1 MENKL
6 SRGSNL
12 WDQQQDSSFCL
23 NRNQRKSIEE
33 LYVDETIFA
42 QFNGILGSRGHF
54 VEGYGGDLDQPQT
67 YINGLY
73 NTYPYHYEENSPQFP
88 QFGQTMINLPDASL
102 MKLSVDGEE
111 INVHSA
117 TLQSLIRTFDL
128 KNGLVCRNATYRTP
142 SGHELIVSEQK
153 IVSVS
158 DKNLIITRMTVK
170 SLNYNGAVLIQ
181 SILKMPY
188 EKKQLSTDPR
198 VSRPGKHL
206 VLKDLQVIK
215 QVGLLKAETEFTK
228 LEIHVGITHDHPF
241 DYTVGDHHLMG
252 RSEIFLN
259 PQQEFSITKYQY
271 YHSSHI
277 EKECDVV
284 QQLQS
289 MKPFDYFARNQAY
302 FASNFWYEH
311 ELYLSDS
318 TLNIA
323 LRYNVYQLSL
333 SGGVSEHLQIA
344 AKGISGEG
352 YEGHYFWDTEIYMM
366 PYFILNEPEKAKNL
380 LMYRY
385 HTLPKSKVE
394 ANKMGVRRGAK
405 IPWRTINGEETSPY
419 YPAGSAQI
427 HINSDLVYAL
437 MQYYYASNDLQFMI
451 DYGFE
456 LMLETALFILD
467 YGFFDKK
474 GFHLSKVTGPD
485 EYSAIVNDNFY
496 TNRMAEYHFDA
507 VVEFWNQNKSLCKSV
522 LKKVGATARD
532 FEDLSKAARQMTYF
546 TDEDLGIILQ
556 DESFLNLR
564 DLDLALVPKE
574 KRPMLLHYHPLYIY
588 RHQVLKQAD
597 TILAL
602 VLMNDCNNDI
612 YHRTFDYYLKRTTH
626 DSSLSKCIYGIAAY
640 DLKKFDLAYEYFLNA
655 AMIDLGNDKGHT
667 RHGLHVAN
675 MGGTYLTLIYGILG
689 IRINKVLTLSPV
701 NPNPISHI
709 QVKVKFGGVTLRIS
723 VLNQVL
729 TIESDGFIVVNLYG
743 ELLELNGSHSVL
755 IKNS

>member
-1 MENKL
+1 MENK
-6 SRGSNL
+6 SIKVSDL

-23 NRNQRKSIEE
+23 NRNQRKSIEQ

-42 QFNGILGSRGHF
+42 QFNGLLGSRGHF
-54 VEGYGGDLDQPQT
+54 VEGYGGDYDQPQT
-67 YINGLY
+67 FINGFY

-88 QFGQTMINLPDASL
+88 QNGQTMINLPDASL
-102 MKLSVDGEE
+102 MKLSVDAEE
-111 INVHSA
+111 INIHSA
-117 TLQSLIRTFDL
+117 TLQSLLRTFDL
-128 KNGLVCRNATYRTP
+128 KNGVVCRNATYRTP
-142 SGHELIVSEQK
+142 SGYEFTVSEQK

-158 DKNLIITRMTVK
+158 NKNLIITRMTVK
-170 SLNYNGAVLIQ
+170 SLNYQGVIRVQ
-181 SILKMPY
+181 SILKMPFQ
-188 EKKQLSTDPR
+188 KKQLSTDPR
-198 VSRPGKHL
+198 VSRPGRHL
-206 VLKDLQVIK
+206 ILRDLQVLN

-228 LEIHVGITHDHPF
+228 MEIQVGITHDRLF
-241 DYTVGDHHLMG
+241 DYTVDDNQLTGTC
-252 RSEIFLN
+252 EIGVE
-259 PQQEFSITKYQY
+259 PQQEFSITKYQF
-271 YHSSHI
+271 YHASHI
-277 EKECDVV
+277 DEACDVV
-284 QQLQS
+284 MQLRRVE
-289 MKPFDYFARNQAY
+289 PFDWFARNQAH
-302 FASNFWYEH
+302 FAQDFWYDH

-352 YEGHYFWDTEIYMM
+352 YEGHYFWDTEIYML
-366 PYFILNEPEKAKNL
+366 PYFILNEPDKARNILK
-380 LMYRY
+380 YRN
-385 HTLPKSKVE
+385 HTLPKAKIE
-394 ANKMGVRRGAK
+394 ANKMGVSRGAK

-437 MQYYYASNDLQFMI
+437 MQYYHASNDLQFMI

-507 VVEFWNQNKSLCKSV
+507 VVGFWKQNKSLCRSV
-522 LKKVGATARD
+522 LKKVGASVQD
-532 FEDLSKAARQMTYF
+532 LEDLSKAARQMTYL

-556 DESFLNLR
+556 DDSFLNLK
-564 DLDLALVPKE
+564 DLDLTLIPQE
-574 KRPMLLHYHPLYIY
+574 NRPMLLHYHPLYIY

-602 VLMNDCNNDI
+602 VLMNDCNKDI
-612 YHRTFDYYLKRTTH
+612 YQKTFDYYLKRTTH

-640 DLKKFDLAYEYFLNA
+640 DLKKSNLAYEYFQNA
-655 AMIDLGNDKGHT
+655 AMIDLGNDIGHT

-675 MGGTYLTLIYGILG
+675 MGGTYLTLIYGIFG
-689 IRINKVLTLSPV
+689 IRINKILTLSH
-701 NPNPISHI
+701 PISHI

-723 VLNQVL
+723 ILNEVL
-729 TIESDGFIVVNLYG
+729 TIESDGFIVVELYG